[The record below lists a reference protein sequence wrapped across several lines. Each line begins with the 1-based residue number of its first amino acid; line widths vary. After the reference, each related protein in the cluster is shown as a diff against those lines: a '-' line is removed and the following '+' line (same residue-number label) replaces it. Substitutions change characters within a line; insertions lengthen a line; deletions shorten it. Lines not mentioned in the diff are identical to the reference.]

1 MSKINL
7 NEIIFFTIIVVCSI
21 LIPFLEFLNSNISIL
36 DYILNK
42 SLVFLFSSVSLF
54 LLIFSLV
61 VYLFIKKKISYRN
74 VFLIVLTFYVF
85 FFQHHALKFSIINI
99 GNQYNS
105 YAAEI
110 SFLIILII
118 SGLLSYLVFKDKIF
132 IKRFLYIFFIFL
144 FSFNLLNF
152 TKNFL
157 NLEKDKNYINK
168 KIIFEDKLKKKKE
181 NIYFFIL
188 DAMGPIDKFDKYYN
202 LNSDYF
208 LSYTKTK
215 NYNYFLDTKNFYET
229 TDQNLSVIFHLDTL
243 FDKNGGNKYN
253 GTYPSILRGSFPE
266 PNLILNLNNLGYQ
279 FKWVGNIYAYCYT
292 VNLKYCLQK
301 KNTFIN
307 PELYGAFF
315 RKSPLL
321 HGTLSLGKIVGYDY
335 NKNFLY
341 YDNNGIL
348 KIKNHIKKNNS
359 DFISNK
365 PTFYFIHH
373 LSPHWPYITDKNCNY
388 TSKYP
393 EKINFEGY
401 KEAYLCNLKRIEEM
415 INFLELNDPDA
426 FVVFQGDHNWEM
438 ARSNNKYGD
447 RKEIFS
453 LIKINENC
461 KINKIAENNLNN
473 LNALKSILACI
484 TGDKVY

>member
-1 MSKINL
+1 M
-7 NEIIFFTIIVVCSI
+7 
-21 LIPFLEFLNSNISIL
+21 
-36 DYILNK
+36 
-42 SLVFLFSSVSLF
+42 FLFSSVSLF

-132 IKRFLYIFFIFL
+132 IKKILYIFFIFL

-243 FDKNGGNKYN
+243 LIRMEAINIMGH
-253 GTYPSILRGSFPE
+253 IL
-266 PNLILNLNNLGYQ
+266 Q
-279 FKWVGNIYAYCYT
+279 FY
-292 VNLKYCLQK
+292 
-301 KNTFIN
+301 
-307 PELYGAFF
+307 E
-315 RKSPLL
+315 
-321 HGTLSLGKIVGYDY
+321 
-335 NKNFLY
+335 
-341 YDNNGIL
+341 
-348 KIKNHIKKNNS
+348 
-359 DFISNK
+359 
-365 PTFYFIHH
+365 
-373 LSPHWPYITDKNCNY
+373 
-388 TSKYP
+388 
-393 EKINFEGY
+393 
-401 KEAYLCNLKRIEEM
+401 
-415 INFLELNDPDA
+415 
-426 FVVFQGDHNWEM
+426 VVFPSQ
-438 ARSNNKYGD
+438 
-447 RKEIFS
+447 I
-453 LIKINENC
+453 
-461 KINKIAENNLNN
+461 
-473 LNALKSILACI
+473 
-484 TGDKVY
+484 